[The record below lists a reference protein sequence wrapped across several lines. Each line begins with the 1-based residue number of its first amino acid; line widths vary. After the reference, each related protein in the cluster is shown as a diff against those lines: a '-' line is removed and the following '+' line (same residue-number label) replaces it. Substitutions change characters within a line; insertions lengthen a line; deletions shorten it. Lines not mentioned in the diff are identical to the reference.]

1 MHIRQI
7 VILFSIVC
15 FIGLEACKN
24 ASSPEKSLNTPKG
37 INEGGASAAFA
48 KQFPKAQDV
57 TWDSLDVGVVA
68 NFSNGKDICKA
79 FYDAQGNFQ
88 HVTILMTFETLP
100 LDIQSFIKK
109 KYKSAIVAIAQL
121 VNDGNNK
128 MYQVEIETSTDYI
141 SLEFDGKGKFLK
153 EIKHPLSNEELQQQ
167 EEEGVDE
174 TEK

>member
-7 VILFSIVC
+7 VILFSTI
-15 FIGLEACKN
+15 FFTALGACKN
-24 ASSPEKSLNTPKG
+24 TSSNPSGT
-37 INEGGASAAFA
+37 GATIAFT

-57 TWDSLDVGVVA
+57 VWDSLDIGVVA
-68 NFSNGKDICKA
+68 NFIDGKDICKA
-79 FYDAQGNFQ
+79 FYDAKGNFQ

-100 LDIQSFIKK
+100 SDIQSFIKK
-109 KYKSAIVAIAQL
+109 KYKTDIVPVAQL

-141 SLEFDGKGKFLK
+141 ALEFDGKGKFLK

>member
-15 FIGLEACKN
+15 FIGFEACN
-24 ASSPEKSLNTPKG
+24 NNSSAKGSNT
-37 INEGGASAAFA
+37 EGGASAAFT

-57 TWDSLDVGVVA
+57 TWDSLEVGVVA

-100 LDIQSFIKK
+100 SDIQSFIKK
-109 KYKSAIVAIAQL
+109 KYKTSIVPIAQL
-121 VNDGNNK
+121 VDDGNNK

-141 SLEFDGKGKFLK
+141 SLEFDGKGNFLK

>member
-7 VILFSIVC
+7 IISLSIVC
-15 FIGLEACKN
+15 FIGTEACKN
-24 ASSPEKSLNTPKG
+24 ASSDASQQKG
-37 INEGGASAAFA
+37 SAGAAFT

-57 TWDSLDVGVVA
+57 TWDSLDIGVVA
-68 NFSNGKDICKA
+68 NFSDGKDICKA
-79 FYDAQGNFQ
+79 FYDDKGKFQ

-100 LDIQSFIKK
+100 SDIQSYIKK
-109 KYKSAIVAIAQL
+109 KYKTDVVPIAQL

-128 MYQVEIETSTDYI
+128 MYQVEIETTTDYI

>member
-7 VILFSIVC
+7 GILFFIVC

-24 ASSPEKSLNTPKG
+24 ASSN
-37 INEGGASAAFA
+37 ASAQEGTAVATFT

-100 LDIQSFIKK
+100 SDIQSYIKK
-109 KYKSAIVAIAQL
+109 KYKTDIVPIAQL

>member
-1 MHIRQI
+1 
-7 VILFSIVC
+7 
-15 FIGLEACKN
+15 
-24 ASSPEKSLNTPKG
+24 
-37 INEGGASAAFA
+37 
-48 KQFPKAQDV
+48 
-57 TWDSLDVGVVA
+57 
-68 NFSNGKDICKA
+68 
-79 FYDAQGNFQ
+79 
-88 HVTILMTFETLP
+88 MTFETLP

-109 KYKSAIVAIAQL
+109 KYKSAIVAIAQQ
-121 VNDGNNK
+121 VNDGDNK

>member
-15 FIGLEACKN
+15 FIGIEACKN
-24 ASSPEKSLNTPKG
+24 ASST
-37 INEGGASAAFA
+37 ASAQEGTAGAAFT

-79 FYDAQGNFQ
+79 FYDAKGNFQ

-100 LDIQSFIKK
+100 LGIQSYIKK
-109 KYKSAIVAIAQL
+109 KYKTDVVPVAQL